1 MGISGRTCRE
11 RKQENAMEGSRS
23 IHDLPT
29 PIRLFFSPTSICR
42 VLESELGESFSR
54 FCGFRD
60 DFFKPYFTTFRTNR
74 VDECK
79 SNFSLV

>member
-1 MGISGRTCRE
+1 
-11 RKQENAMEGSRS
+11 MEGSRS

-29 PIRLFFSPTSICR
+29 PIRLFFFPTPIRR
-42 VLESELGESFSR
+42 VLESKLGESFSSSCV
-54 FCGFRD
+54 FCD
-60 DFFKPYFTTFRTNR
+60 DFSESYFTTFRTNR